1 MIRPPREEN
10 ATLVLPTEHDPPAEV
25 VAAWILRALSE
36 LPAPARLR
44 AAVVAHELLT
54 AARRRGSAPY
64 VLRLATLDRRTL
76 GVSVDDCDPEPDDG
90 PNLVLVDGLSTR
102 WGVERRSRGRTTWAE
117 LAVELPQGRLCRP
130 DQPSPRATRGGGR
143 HAVTGPSD
151 VD

>member
-1 MIRPPREEN
+1 
-10 ATLVLPTEHDPPAEV
+10 
-25 VAAWILRALSE
+25 
-36 LPAPARLR
+36 
-44 AAVVAHELLT
+44 VVAHELLT
-54 AARRRGSAPY
+54 AARRRRAAPY

-76 GVSVDDCDPEPDDG
+76 GVSVDDCDPGPDDD

-102 WGVERRSRGRTTWAE
+102 WGVERRRRARTTWAE
-117 LAVELPQGRLCRP
+117 LTLESSQVHLSRP